1 MSSSS
6 LACLPSSSSSQIR
19 QNHFQKT
26 SSLKATSLAKRQVT
40 VFKKARELSILCGI
54 EVCVIYYGS
63 DGELKTWPK
72 DREKVKDMARRYSQL
87 SDMKRRKGQDDLDK
101 FLKKINK
108 EDSKKKKKMKKVK
121 VESSC
126 KYPDWDPRFDNCS
139 VEQLTELIQSLEHS
153 ETKLQHRLRGAVESQ
168 RQRNMYYTTMTGQ
181 EQMNHLQQHSNQVS
195 MDQYNHGPGTLPQL
209 PVSTSAFNQS
219 QSLAPLPNSLT
230 IHQNPNMESYS
241 RLLGVQETGMNELLS
256 MNMLPYNNINTNN
269 VNVFPNQFH
278 QNSYNMEDYSGFLG
292 VQETG
297 INNMSSED
305 YSGLLWTQGTGIN
318 GLQNMDMFGYNSNS
332 NNNAYGFSHH
342 QPVQYPG
349 QRAPLGFQYM
359 DRSTQN
365 IRPL

>member
-1 MSSSS
+1 
-6 LACLPSSSSSQIR
+6 
-19 QNHFQKT
+19 
-26 SSLKATSLAKRQVT
+26 KATSLAKRQVT

-87 SDMKRRKGQDDLDK
+87 SDMKRRKG
-101 FLKKINK
+101 
-108 EDSKKKKKMKKVK
+108 
-121 VESSC
+121 
-126 KYPDWDPRFDNCS
+126 
-139 VEQLTELIQSLEHS
+139 

-168 RQRNMYYTTMTGQ
+168 RQRNMYYTTMAGQ
-181 EQMNHLQQHSNQVS
+181 EQMNHLQQHSDQVS
-195 MDQYNHGPGTLPQL
+195 MDQYNHGTGTLPQL

-230 IHQNPNMESYS
+230 IHHNPNMESYS

-292 VQETG
+292 G
-297 INNMSSED
+297 INNVSSED
-305 YSGLLWTQGTGIN
+305 YSGLLWTQGTGIS
-318 GLQNMDMFGYNSNS
+318 GLQNMDMFGYNNN
-332 NNNAYGFSHH
+332 NNNAYGFSN
-342 QPVQYPG
+342 QLVQYQG
-349 QRAPLGFQYM
+349 QRTPPGFQYM

>member
-1 MSSSS
+1 MASSSS
-6 LACLPSSSSSQIR
+6 FLPSSSSLVR

-108 EDSKKKKKMKKVK
+108 EDSKKKKVK

-126 KYPDWDPRFDNCS
+126 KYLDWDPRFDNCS

-168 RQRNMYYTTMTGQ
+168 RQRNMYYTTMAGQ
-181 EQMNHLQQHSNQVS
+181 EQMNHLQQHSDQVS
-195 MDQYNHGPGTLPQL
+195 MDQYNHGTGTLPQL
-209 PVSTSAFNQS
+209 AVSTSAFNQS

-230 IHQNPNMESYS
+230 IHHNPNMESYS

-292 VQETG
+292 G
-297 INNMSSED
+297 INNVSSED
-305 YSGLLWTQGTGIN
+305 YSGLLWTQGTGIS
-318 GLQNMDMFGYNSNS
+318 GLQNMDMFGYNNNNNN
-332 NNNAYGFSHH
+332 NNNAYGFSN
-342 QPVQYPG
+342 QLVQYQG
-349 QRAPLGFQYM
+349 QRTPPGFQYM